1 MDEIRKANYLADLA
15 ILSGLVYNLET
26 ILTII
31 SEETMYESSVMHY
44 FTEKGFEQGIE
55 RGGRERAIEALLDV

>member
-1 MDEIRKANYLADLA
+1 MDEIRKANYLSDLA

-31 SEETMYESSVMHY
+31 SEETMYESSVVHY
-44 FTEKGFEQGIE
+44 FTEQGFE
-55 RGGRERAIEALLDV
+55 RPRTRH